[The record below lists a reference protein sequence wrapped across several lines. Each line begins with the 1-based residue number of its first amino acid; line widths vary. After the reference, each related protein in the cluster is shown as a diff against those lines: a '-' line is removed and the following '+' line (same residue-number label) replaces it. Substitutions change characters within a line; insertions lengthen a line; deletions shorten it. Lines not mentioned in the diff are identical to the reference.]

1 MGAARIT
8 FGNKQREIE
17 LAPDDGF
24 FRSFLLRVEGVR
36 VETGQIFKESKKGME
51 ECVVEE
57 QADLENEIRFLV
69 HLGYI

>member
-51 ECVVEE
+51 
-57 QADLENEIRFLV
+57 
-69 HLGYI
+69 